1 MDWSQLAPALTRIGL
16 SSLGAVLGGPTGAI
30 LANTLGPAIAE
41 AIGGAAATPASTQAE
56 IEKDP
61 VGAAEKL
68 RVLEDGAAAL
78 LSKQID
84 LNGAQGQSA
93 SFFIAAARPAAFW
106 AADLTLFYGG
116 FLQWILAWV
125 CVNLALKPPPA
136 MDAGVF
142 SAVLALLFG
151 LCGVR
156 AWEKDRGVARDSW
169 TSGSPTGAL
178 VEAGAAIIAGAA
190 GAIVRRERR

>member
-1 MDWSQLAPALTRIGL
+1 MDWSTLAPVLIKAGLGTLGTVVGGPAGGAIGAALGQAAAAA
-16 SSLGAVLGGPTGAI
+16 LGAEATPDAV
-30 LANTLGPAIAE
+30 AE
-41 AIGGAAATPASTQAE
+41 AVKA
-56 IEKDP
+56 DP
-61 VGAAEKL
+61 EGAAEKL
-68 RVLEDGAAAL
+68 RHLDEAADAL
-78 LSKQID
+78 LGKQVD
-84 LNGAQGQSA
+84 VNARAADSA

-116 FLQWILAWV
+116 FLQWVLAWV

-156 AWEKDRGVARDSW
+156 AWEKDKGIARDTW
-169 TSGSPTGAL
+169 TSSPGGAL
-178 VEAGAAIIAGAA
+178 VEAGAAIVSGAL
-190 GAIVRRERR
+190 RRGTGR

>member
-1 MDWSQLAPALTRIGL
+1 MDWSTLAPALIKAGL
-16 SSLGAVLGGPTGAI
+16 GTLGTAVGGPAGGALGAALGQAAAAALGTEPTPEAV
-30 LANTLGPAIAE
+30 AE
-41 AIGGAAATPASTQAE
+41 AVRA
-56 IEKDP
+56 DP
-61 VGAAEKL
+61 SAAAEKL
-68 RVLEDGAAAL
+68 QPLEDAAHAL
-78 LSKQID
+78 LGKQLD
-84 LNGAQGQSA
+84 LNAKQAESP

-116 FLQWILAWV
+116 FLQWVLGWV

-156 AWEKDRGVARDSW
+156 AWEKERGVARDSW
-169 TSGSPTGAL
+169 TAPSAAGAL
-178 VEAGAAIIAGAA
+178 VEASAAIVAGVAGA
-190 GAIVRRERR
+190 RRERR

>member
-1 MDWSQLAPALTRIGL
+1 MEWSQLAPALTRIGL
-16 SSLGAVLGGPTGAI
+16 SSLGAALGGPAGAI
-30 LANTLGPAIAE
+30 LANTLGPVIAE
-41 AIGGAAATPASTQAE
+41 AVGGPAATPASTQAA

-61 VGAAEKL
+61 AAAAEKL
-68 RVLEDGAAAL
+68 QALEDGAAAL

-84 LNGAQGQSA
+84 LNAAQAGSA

-106 AADLTLFYGG
+106 AADLTLLYGG

-125 CVNLALKPPPA
+125 CVNLALKPPPM

-156 AWEKDRGVARDSW
+156 AWEKDRGIARESW
-169 TSGSPTGAL
+169 TAASPTGAL
-178 VEAGAAIIAGAA
+178 VEAGAAILAGAA
-190 GAIVRRERR
+190 GAVARTERR

>member
-1 MDWSQLAPALTRIGL
+1 MDWSTLAPVLIKAGLGTLGTVIGGPAGGA
-16 SSLGAVLGGPTGAI
+16 LGAALGQ
-30 LANTLGPAIAE
+30 
-41 AIGGAAATPASTQAE
+41 AAATALGTEQTPEAVADAV
-56 IEKDP
+56 KADP
-61 VGAAEKL
+61 DAAAQKL
-68 RVLEDGAAAL
+68 QHLEDAADAL
-78 LSKQID
+78 LAKQVD
-84 LNGAQGQSA
+84 LNARQADSA

-116 FLQWILAWV
+116 FLQWVLGWV
-125 CVNLALKPPPA
+125 CVNLALKPPPV

-156 AWEKDRGVARDSW
+156 AWEKDRGVARERW
-169 TSGSPTGAL
+169 TAPSAAGAL

-190 GAIVRRERR
+190 GAHRDRR